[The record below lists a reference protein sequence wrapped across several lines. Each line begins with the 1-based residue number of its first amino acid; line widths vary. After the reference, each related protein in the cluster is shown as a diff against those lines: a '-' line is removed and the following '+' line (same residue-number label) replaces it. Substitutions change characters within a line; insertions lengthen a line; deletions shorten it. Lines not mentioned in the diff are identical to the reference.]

1 MKKEAMIRL
10 YNLSRKYGTTSIIVN
25 VFKRILADQTAE
37 AMPESNRAILSAK
50 DIRDIFEDPLHDSG
64 TVCPSSVTLTS
75 RFHSIKM
82 RIAIINENC
91 PIYCSI

>member
-1 MKKEAMIRL
+1 MKKETMIRL
-10 YNLSRKYGTTSIIVN
+10 YNLSRKYGTTSIIGN

-37 AMPESNRAILSAK
+37 VMPVKEIQDL
-50 DIRDIFEDPLHDSG
+50 FEDPLRDSG
-64 TVCPSSVTLTS
+64 AVCPSSVTLTS

>member
-1 MKKEAMIRL
+1 MKKETMIRL
-10 YNLSRKYGTTSIIVN
+10 YNLSRKYGTTSIIGN

-37 AMPESNRAILSAK
+37 AMPESDLAIL
-50 DIRDIFEDPLHDSG
+50 PLIGSG